1 MDMVKMV
8 FFQVVV
14 VVYSHLVYVPMASR
28 EIAQF
33 SKNMN
38 WPPVEM
44 HYIRQW
50 CSPKEKSG
58 LLLPSRPPTFNNI
71 YIHIIIVSNKS
82 K

>member
-1 MDMVKMV
+1 MQCKNIYIIKTRAKSSFLDVVKTV

-38 WPPVEM
+38 
-44 HYIRQW
+44 
-50 CSPKEKSG
+50 
-58 LLLPSRPPTFNNI
+58 
-71 YIHIIIVSNKS
+71 
-82 K
+82 